1 MNKKMILLVTVGAL
15 GGMALGLLTSPER
28 KAAAEDEV
36 FPQAKLEGYVANTV
50 IKLVDKGQDRRPV
63 IALAVTPYGLKP
75 GQISPTGYGA
85 LKTLQGQFPEAE
97 WICVF
102 IAEDSAMAAGSNWVG
117 VAEYR
122 QGKVT
127 LTGGMPT
134 QFQLDSLGK
143 AGMPTARPTAQDLKA
158 VAEVY
163 GRAGSLAANR
173 WRLSQTLLGAG
184 SGRID
189 KTNFLKL
196 EMETTALHGA
206 AKAMGRPPKEMQALL
221 QSVTRFYW
229 LRAGE
234 PL

>member
-1 MNKKMILLVTVGAL
+1 MNKKMIILVTVGAL
-15 GGMALGLLTSPER
+15 GGMALGIFRSPER
-28 KAAAEDEV
+28 KAAAGDEV
-36 FPQAKLEGYVANTV
+36 FPQEKLEGYVANTV
-50 IKLVDKGQDRRPV
+50 VKLVDKGQARRPV

-75 GQISPTGYGA
+75 EQVSPTGYGA

-117 VAEYR
+117 VAELR

-134 QFQLDSLGK
+134 PSQLDSLGK
-143 AGMPTARPTAQDLKA
+143 AGMPTIRPSAQDLKA
-158 VAEVY
+158 VAAVY
-163 GRAGSLAANR
+163 ERAGSLAANR

-189 KTNFLKL
+189 RTGFFKL
-196 EMETTALHGA
+196 EAETTALHGA
-206 AKAMGRPPKEMQALL
+206 AKAMGKSPKEMQALL
-221 QSVTRFYW
+221 QSVTRYYW

-234 PL
+234 PF